1 MRRTFLFA
9 ANKVDTNGIFIF
21 HFTGHGLKV
30 GKAGEY
36 QWGLVPAD
44 FDRTKE
50 KFITGEKITSWL
62 HGVRFQGRYVLIIL
76 DSCYSGGMAEVIAT
90 GTVEHELPIGGLY
103 VFTSCT
109 ANEASLVVTALGQS
123 IFNYFFCSNLFK
135 SYAQPGK
142 LPIKEIYE
150 NCDACCMAFSS
161 LLLSYDS
168 TEDVLKW
175 RMMQPEFK
183 YYQLTAFVQSFFDS
197 EEQTDA
203 AAPGRFSFVLE
214 YYDFTRHT
222 KKRQPIEDKCL
233 SWLQTASCSEGALA
247 ELEKRELL
255 NGPIL
260 SAAVASMMYSVASIF
275 IACDQENVT
284 DPNIFIIA
292 FIHVL
297 AAIDNIHRDLEI
309 SRNDLKLGLEY
320 YVDVLRKHKIP
331 PGRLNKLYT
340 KIVEGEEGTDSGVS
354 ILLL

>member
-1 MRRTFLFA
+1 
-9 ANKVDTNGIFIF
+9 
-21 HFTGHGLKV
+21 
-30 GKAGEY
+30 
-36 QWGLVPAD
+36 
-44 FDRTKE
+44 
-50 KFITGEKITSWL
+50 
-62 HGVRFQGRYVLIIL
+62 
-76 DSCYSGGMAEVIAT
+76 MAEVIAI
-90 GTVEHELPIGGLY
+90 GTVEHELHIGGLY
-103 VFTSCT
+103 VFASCT

-161 LLLSYDS
+161 LLLSYVS
-168 TEDVLKW
+168 REDVLTW

-183 YYQLTAFVQSFFDS
+183 YYQLTAFVQSYFDS
-197 EEQTDA
+197 EEEQTDS

-214 YYDFTRHT
+214 YYDFSRHT
-222 KKRQPIEDKCL
+222 KKIQPIEDKCL
-233 SWLQTASCSEGALA
+233 PWLQTAASSEGALA

-260 SAAVASMMYSVASIF
+260 SAALASMMYSVASIF
-275 IACDQENVT
+275 IACDQENIT

-297 AAIDNIHRDLEI
+297 AAVDNIHRDFEI

-340 KIVEGEEGTDSGVS
+340 KIVGEEATDSGVS
-354 ILLL
+354 IHVLLL